1 MRWIYFH
8 HKKYWIH
15 TNTLHNIC
23 ISIAR
28 LVKTKDKMILLHIY
42 SNYDRLLENVYI
54 SLGTLNWIFVIHKIY
69 SKISI
74 LFSILNIIRKYSNAF
89 YLKGFSKKKLY
100 DWSSNSLTSMDFSLL
115 STTRLTLSNQHWLF
129 KIVMHDW
136 AIFRNCRM
144 M

>member
-1 MRWIYFH
+1 MLRYWCRNCKMRWIYFH

-89 YLKGFSKKKLY
+89 YLKGFSKKKTLWLIIKFTY
-100 DWSSNSLTSMDFSLL
+100 FNGLL
-115 STTRLTLSNQHWLF
+115 SFVDNKTDFIEPTL
-129 KIVMHDW
+129 VV
-136 AIFRNCRM
+136 
-144 M
+144 